1 MSGAAPAAEAPL
13 AAATPGGER
22 TLLRALLPAS
32 VATAEAFADLP
43 GAPADHL
50 HPREAQVVDHAVPRR
65 QREFATVRHCAR
77 RAAGSLGVR
86 PVPLLPDRRGAPQ
99 WPAGVVGA
107 MTHCEGYRAAAVA
120 RSREVVGVGID
131 AEPNEPCPAGVLD
144 LISLERE
151 REWVAAHARAAPGV
165 RWDRLLFSAKES
177 VFKVWYPLTR
187 RELDF
192 EEAHIEIGRDDGTF
206 TARLLVPGPTVGGR
220 RLDGFTGR
228 WLCREN
234 LLITAITLPA
244 TAPGHGSPAPVSAAA
259 GRGRDSGGVPR
270 LTVP

>member
-1 MSGAAPAAEAPL
+1 MRGAAPAAEAPL
-13 AAATPGGER
+13 AAEAPGGES

-220 RLDGFTGR
+220 RLDGFTGGAG
-228 WLCREN
+228 C
-234 LLITAITLPA
+234 
-244 TAPGHGSPAPVSAAA
+244 AA
-259 GRGRDSGGVPR
+259 RIC
-270 LTVP
+270 